1 MRGIKRVVWF
11 AALAALTSCT
21 EEATA
26 PGQCPEFCPPK
37 PIALVDTILPVVFG
51 DSSFLGYVLPGA
63 APMLPAVEG
72 LNGVNSRPVFRTQG
86 IVDTWTFSKDTVASP
101 FVSMDSLRLVVRI
114 ERWDT
119 ATHNL
124 RIRLYRLPNSIDST
138 ATYASLAAAF
148 TDSLLKTVNVDSI
161 LAIPVDSDAGTKTKV
176 HRDSAGG
183 DIVTWI
189 DSASHTAQVS
199 ISLDS
204 AQARYIAADS
214 GKQTYGIRISADSF
228 PSVGIGSVD
237 GGSAVAA
244 TFYAAYDSAKTG
256 KAVVPQGQPKAMEF
270 DTFVFDPPPVLDDT
284 SLTVGGVPAARSVL
298 RLNFPRALRDSVSI
312 VRATLVLVPISP
324 VVSAPND
331 SMGLW
336 VRRAIADFGAKSPLA
351 QPNPLI
357 PADST
362 AIAVAVV
369 PTGTTDTVNVEVTQM
384 LRFWQA
390 DTIVPHTLVL
400 MEAQSREGGSFAT
413 LRLYSTRVPGFRPA
427 LHITYIPRYA
437 FGTP

>member
-1 MRGIKRVVWF
+1 
-11 AALAALTSCT
+11 
-21 EEATA
+21 
-26 PGQCPEFCPPK
+26 
-37 PIALVDTILPVVFG
+37 
-51 DSSFLGYVLPGA
+51 
-63 APMLPAVEG
+63 
-72 LNGVNSRPVFRTQG
+72 
-86 IVDTWTFSKDTVASP
+86 
-101 FVSMDSLRLVVRI
+101 
-114 ERWDT
+114 
-119 ATHNL
+119 
-124 RIRLYRLPNSIDST
+124 
-138 ATYASLAAAF
+138 
-148 TDSLLKTVNVDSI
+148 
-161 LAIPVDSDAGTKTKV
+161 
-176 HRDSAGG
+176 
-183 DIVTWI
+183 
-189 DSASHTAQVS
+189 ASHTAIVS

-204 AQARYIAADS
+204 TQARYVPADS

-228 PSVGIGSVD
+228 ASVGIGSVD
-237 GGSAVAA
+237 GGSGIST

-256 KAVVPQGQPKAMEF
+256 KAVTPQGQSVIRQF

-284 SLTVGGVPAARSVL
+284 SLTVGGVPAARSVM
-298 RLNFPRALRDSVSI
+298 RLNFSRGLRDSVSI

-351 QPNPLI
+351 QPNPLL

-369 PTGTTDTVNVEVTQM
+369 PTGVTDTVNVEITQM
-384 LRFWQA
+384 VRFWQA
-390 DTIVPHTLVL
+390 DTVVPHTLVL

>member
-1 MRGIKRVVWF
+1 MHGIRRVVWF

-26 PGQCPEFCPPK
+26 PGKCPDFCPPK
-37 PIALVDTILPVVFG
+37 TIALVDTILPIVFG
-51 DSSFLGYVLPGA
+51 DSSFLGYVLPNA
-63 APMLPAVEG
+63 APLLPAIEG
-72 LNGVNSRPVFRTQG
+72 LGGVNSRPIFRTEG
-86 IVDTWTFSKDTVASP
+86 IVGTWTFTGDTAASP
-101 FVSMDSLRLVVRI
+101 FVELDSARVVIRL

-138 ATYASLAAAF
+138 ATYASLASAF

-161 LAIPVDSDAGTKTKV
+161 LALPVDSDAGTKSKV

-189 DSASHTAQVS
+189 DSASHSALVS

-204 AQARYIAADS
+204 TQARYIPADS

-228 PSVGIGSVD
+228 ASVGIGSVD
-237 GGSAVAA
+237 GGAGIST

-256 KAVVPQGQPKAMEF
+256 KAVTPQGQSVIRQF

-284 SLTVGGVPAARSVL
+284 SLTVGGVPAARSVM
-298 RLNFPRALRDSVSI
+298 RLNFSRGLRDSVSI

-351 QPNPLI
+351 QPNPLL

-369 PTGTTDTVNVEVTQM
+369 PTGVTDTVNVEITQM
-384 LRFWQA
+384 VRFWQA
-390 DTIVPHTLVL
+390 DTVVPHTLVL

>member
-1 MRGIKRVVWF
+1 MRGVKRMVWF
-11 AALAALTSCT
+11 AALAALGSCT

-26 PGQCPEFCPPK
+26 PGKCPEFCPPK
-37 PIALVDTILPVVFG
+37 SIALVDTILPVVFG
-51 DSSFLGYVLPGA
+51 DSSFLGYVQPGV
-63 APMLPAVEG
+63 APLLPAVEG
-72 LNGVNSRPVFRTQG
+72 FGGVNSRPVFRTQG
-86 IVDTWTFSKDTVASP
+86 IASQWTFLGDTTASP
-101 FVSMDSLRLVVRI
+101 FVSMDSLRLIVRI

-138 ATYASLAAAF
+138 ATYAQLDPAF

-161 LAIPVDSDAGTKTKV
+161 LALPVDSDAGTKSKV

-214 GKQTYGIRISADSF
+214 GKQTYGIRISADSIA
-228 PSVGIGSVD
+228 SVGIGSVD
-237 GGSAVAA
+237 GGSAVAV

-256 KAVVPQGQPKAMEF
+256 KAVVPQGQVRAPEF
-270 DTFVFDPPPVLDDT
+270 DTFVFDPPPTLDDST
-284 SLTVGGVPAARSVL
+284 LAVGGVPAARSVM
-298 RLNFPRALRDSVSI
+298 RFTISRALRDSVSI
-312 VRATLVLVPISP
+312 VRATLVLVPASP
-324 VVSAPND
+324 IVSAPDD

-336 VRRAIADFGAKSPLA
+336 VRRAVADFGAKSPLA
-351 QPNPLI
+351 QPNPLL

-362 AIAVAVV
+362 AINVAVV
-369 PTGTTDTVNVEVTQM
+369 PTGVTDTVNVEITQM
-384 LRFWQA
+384 IRFWQA
-390 DTIVPHTLVL
+390 DTAAPHTLVL
-400 MEAQSREGGSFAT
+400 MEAQSREGGSFAS
-413 LRLYSTRVPGFRPA
+413 LRLFSSRVAAFRPV